1 MGSDGYRHGEVAE
14 RAGGITETVIPT
26 ASATRGDAVLPQAC
40 AQRERRY
47 EVSREVSPIAGG
59 STIERN
65 HTTYHVVRQQ
75 LHAHWH
81 LIAGIIALVIV
92 STGVSLVSPLLVK
105 RLIDEAIP
113 AGNVALIVPLLI
125 GIITFPLLT
134 MALGAV
140 QNYLRASIGEAV
152 SQSLRQTLFNH
163 MLRAKLHDLERV
175 TSGRIIRAIT
185 KVCGEI
191 GEVYVSNELLPV
203 FTNAVLLLGTLG
215 VMFFLNSRLLLV
227 SLIVFPISY
236 LFASRMQHRAEA
248 IDRELH
254 LSRDHAMGY
263 LQEVIPG
270 MRTVRAQTAAPYE
283 TARWFDWIQA
293 DRRIKARIATFHNL
307 VLTLPMELIQNVG
320 VGLVYGYGAY
330 EVMSGRL
337 SIGGLVAFIIYVPRA
352 YVALEAI
359 LDGYVS
365 TGQAKAA
372 AERIDSL
379 LELPSEESPPSGQ
392 DAGIGL
398 PLAKGRVEQAT
409 ADIAG
414 GTGNTERLLDEDAKV
429 PVRAEPVEARTDT
442 RAAATAKDAA
452 APSGAAI
459 EFADVSFDYGRDGFG
474 LEQVSFRVDPG
485 AFIGVVGPSGGGKS
499 TVIDLLLRFYEPRSG
514 VIRVDGADVD
524 SLPLPH
530 LRGMIGLVPQDV
542 ILWNDSIYANLV
554 YPPCEIPRDR
564 VIGAARSAQLH
575 QFIDSLPEGFDT
587 VVGERGLALS
597 GGERQRLA
605 LCRAILEQPRIL
617 LLDEATSSLD
627 ALTDQKVRAA
637 LETARRGRTTIVVA
651 HRLVTVMHADRIL
664 VLDQGRLVQEGT
676 PQTLLAQPGL
686 FRDLYQAQKL

>member
-1 MGSDGYRHGEVAE
+1 M
-14 RAGGITETVIPT
+14 
-26 ASATRGDAVLPQAC
+26 
-40 AQRERRY
+40 
-47 EVSREVSPIAGG
+47 
-59 STIERN
+59 
-65 HTTYHVVRQQ
+65 
-75 LHAHWH
+75 
-81 LIAGIIALVIV
+81 
-92 STGVSLVSPLLVK
+92 SLVSPLLVK

-163 MLRAKLHDLERV
+163 MLRTKLHDLERI
-175 TSGRIIRAIT
+175 TSGRIIRTIT

-203 FTNAVLLLGTLG
+203 FTNAVMLLGTLG
-215 VMFFLNSRLLLV
+215 VMFYLNTRLLLV

-236 LFASRMQHRAEA
+236 LFARRMQHRAEA

-254 LSRDHAMGY
+254 QSREHAMSY

-270 MRTVRAQTAAPYE
+270 MRTVRAQTAVPYE
-283 TARWFDWIQA
+283 TARWFAWVQA
-293 DRRIKARIATFHNL
+293 DRRIKAKVVTFHNL
-307 VLTLPMELIQNVG
+307 VLTLPMDLIQNVG

-352 YVALEAI
+352 YLALEAI

-379 LELPSEESPPSGQ
+379 LELPSEEGLP
-392 DAGIGL
+392 AGHDTEIGL
-398 PLAKGRVEQAT
+398 PLAKGLAAQAT
-409 ADIAG
+409 ADIAR

-429 PVRAEPVEARTDT
+429 PVRAEPVEARTGT
-442 RAAATAKDAA
+442 RAATTAKDAA
-452 APSGAAI
+452 APNGAEI
-459 EFADVSFDYGRDGFG
+459 EFSNVSFDYGREGFG
-474 LEQVSFRVDPG
+474 LERVSFRIAPG
-485 AFIGVVGPSGGGKS
+485 EFVGVVGPSGGGKS
-499 TVIDLLLRFYEPRSG
+499 TIIDLLLRFYEPRSG
-514 VIRVDGADVD
+514 LIRVDGTNIE

-530 LRGMIGLVPQDV
+530 LRRMTGLAPQDV

-554 YPPCEIPRDR
+554 YPPREIPRER
-564 VIGAARSAQLH
+564 VLAAAKAAQLH
-575 QFIDSLPEGFDT
+575 DFVGSLPDGYDT
-587 VVGERGLALS
+587 LVGERGLALS

-605 LCRAILEQPRIL
+605 LCRAILDQPRIL
-617 LLDEATSSLD
+617 LLDEATSALD
-627 ALTDQKVRAA
+627 ALTDLKVRAA
-637 LETARRGRTTIVVA
+637 LETPRQGRTTMVVA
-651 HRLVTVMHADRIL
+651 HRLVTVMRADRIL
-664 VLDQGRLVQEGT
+664 VLDEGRLAQDGP

-686 FRDLYQAQKL
+686 FRDLYEAQRL